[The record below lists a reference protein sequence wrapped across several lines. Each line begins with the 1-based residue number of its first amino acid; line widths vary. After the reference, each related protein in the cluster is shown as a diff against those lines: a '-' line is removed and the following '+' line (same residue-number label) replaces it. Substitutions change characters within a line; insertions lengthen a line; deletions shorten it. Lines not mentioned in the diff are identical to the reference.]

1 MRITWLGHSAFRID
15 TGKAV
20 LLIDP
25 FLSGNPTFEKAGLK
39 VDAATKGV
47 THVAITH
54 GHGDHIGD
62 AAAILKS
69 SGAMLVACHEICEY
83 LAANGAKNANPG
95 NPGGE
100 VDCGEVRIAFTPAWH
115 SSSMDM
121 GEAGTF
127 VYLGNP
133 CGLVITSKAEP
144 QHVVHA
150 MGDTGMSAEMALTGE
165 FYRPT
170 IGLVPIGDRYTMGA
184 RQAAFA
190 CRKFFQFKTIIPCHY
205 GTFGLLDQTADKFVA
220 EMKGT
225 KVVVPKPGEAVE
237 V

>member
-1 MRITWLGHSAFRID
+1 MQITWLGHSAFRID
-15 TGKAV
+15 TGKAA

-39 VDAATKGV
+39 VGAVTMGV

-62 AAAILKS
+62 AAAICRTT
-69 SGAMLVACHEICEY
+69 GAMLIAAWEICTWLGKQGVERT
-83 LAANGAKNANPG
+83 NPA

-100 VDCGEVRIAFTPAWH
+100 VDCGEVRIALTPAWH
-115 SSSMDM
+115 SSSMEE
-121 GEAGTF
+121 GKSFT
-127 VYLGNP
+127 YLGNP

-144 QHVVHA
+144 SHVVYA
-150 MGDTGMSAEMALTGE
+150 MGDTGMSAEMALTAE

-170 IGLVPIGDRYTMGA
+170 IGFVPIGDRFTMGA

-190 CRKFFQFKTIIPCHY
+190 CKKFFEFKMVLPCHY
-205 GTFGLLDQTADKFVA
+205 GTFGLLDQTADRFVA
-220 EMKGT
+220 EMKGH
-225 KVVVPKPGEAVE
+225 KVLVPKAGETVE